1 MKICL
6 ILPAYNEAKTI
17 KEVILQARRFI
28 QPIIVV
34 DDGSI
39 DTDDQAACLSG
50 GKSVGTSETARIAQR
65 LGTTV
70 IQHKTNLGKGMALR
84 TGFDWALRNKYE
96 IVMTMDSDGQHDPL
110 DIPRFLDKL
119 QRDNPDIIVGERSID
134 RSNMPLHR
142 RLNNKLVSNV
152 GSWLCEQNIA
162 DFQCGYRLIKAEVL
176 RTVELETMRY
186 ETESELLVKAGRLG
200 FRIETIP
207 IKTIYSGQ
215 VSNVK
220 PIREI
225 YFFTKLLFACLRER
239 TEKTAQ
245 NL

>member
-1 MKICL
+1 MKSCL

-28 QPIIVV
+28 QPIVVV

-39 DTDDQAACLSG
+39 DTDETDILSG
-50 GKSVGTSETARIAQR
+50 HKQASETARIAQR

-70 IQHKTNLGKGMALR
+70 IKHKTNLGKGMALR

-142 RLNNKLVSNV
+142 RLNNKLVSTV
-152 GSWLCEQNIA
+152 GTWLCEQNIV

-186 ETESELLVKAGRLG
+186 ETESEFLVKAGRLG